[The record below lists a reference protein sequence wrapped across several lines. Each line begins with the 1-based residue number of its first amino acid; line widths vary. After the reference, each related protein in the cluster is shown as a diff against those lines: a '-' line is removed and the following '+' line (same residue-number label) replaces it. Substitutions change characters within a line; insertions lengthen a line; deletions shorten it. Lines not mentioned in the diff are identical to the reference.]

1 MAGGKETPRQKM
13 IGMMYLVLT
22 ALLAMNISK
31 DVLNAF
37 IQINKG
43 LGKTSEVLQTK
54 AQATLAGLRNAKEAD
69 KAAPFL
75 AKAEE
80 VSKLG
85 DEMIDYIESLKSRT
99 MAWSMAGSEPND
111 ETIAKYQTEV
121 GGKKVAIP
129 LQAKDENGKPI
140 ITKLDENQ
148 NNTTL
153 LVGPNPQAPRQDP
166 WSAFE
171 LKTKLIEFKE
181 KMKAIQVTN
190 IDGNIIKLDQEIVS
204 SLDSSFVYNQEPDA
218 EGKLEEWETNKFYHT
233 PLAAVVATMSKIET
247 DVLNAKTSVMS
258 FLAASINATDL
269 KFSDVTVAA
278 VPLQSY
284 VLKGKDYELEV
295 YLAAYNKTSNTKLY
309 MGSAYNGDKVP
320 ENPSTFSPSGDG
332 IAADPDGKCRF
343 KVNTGGLTL
352 GPHGYTGQI
361 GYEKDGKMD
370 FIPFA
375 TQPFFV
381 GEPALVVSPVN
392 MNVFYRGLDNPVEV
406 SVPGV
411 DRSALSV
418 TMSGGSISPNSDG
431 TYNVKPGEGKDA
443 VINVSANI
451 NGETVQMPARNFRI
465 KRIPDPIPS
474 FGGKK
479 PYDSTIPQGDA
490 SVAAGVRAEME
501 GFDFPVTATV
511 TSFLVTLVSNG
522 VLKEYKCNS
531 NRISDEASQA
541 IRKMKK
547 GEKIFIEQIMCKM
560 PDNTDRKLAA
570 ITLKLQ

>member
-54 AQATLAGLRNAKEAD
+54 AQATLAGLRAAKEAD

-85 DEMIDYIESLKSRT
+85 DEMIDYIEILKAR
-99 MAWSMAGSEPND
+99 
-111 ETIAKYQTEV
+111 TIACSMKGDPAGADYEEFMTED
-121 GGKKVAIP
+121 KKKAID
-129 LQAKDENGKPI
+129 LGSKEGREKV
-140 ITKLDENQ
+140 TKLDENQ

-171 LKTKLIEFKE
+171 LKTKLTEFKE
-181 KMKAIQVTN
+181 KLKAIQVTN
-190 IDGNIIKLDQEIVS
+190 IDGKIIPLDNEILS
-204 SLDSSFVYNQEPDA
+204 SLDSTFVYNEEPDA
-218 EGKLEEWETNKFYHT
+218 EGKLEVWETNKFYHT
-233 PLAAVVATMSKIET
+233 PLAAIVATMSKIQT

-295 YLAAYNKTSNTKLY
+295 YLAAYNKTSNTKLF
-309 MGSAYNGDKVP
+309 MGGAYNGDKVP
-320 ENPSTFSPSGDG
+320 TPSTFGASGDG

-343 KVNTGGLTL
+343 KVNTGSLSL

-361 GYEKDGKMD
+361 GYEKDGKME

-392 MNVFYRGLDNPVEV
+392 MNVFYRGLDNPVEI

-418 TMSGGSISPNSDG
+418 TMNGGSISPSADG
-431 TYNVKPGEGKDA
+431 TYNVKPGEGKEA
-443 VINVSANI
+443 TINVSANI
-451 NGETVQMPARNFRI
+451 NGESVQMPARQFRI

-479 PYDSTIPQGDA
+479 PYDSMIPQGDA
-490 SVAAGVRAEME
+490 SVAAGVRADME
-501 GFDFPVTATV
+501 GFDFPVTAQV
-511 TSFLVTLVSNG
+511 TSFIVTLASNG
-522 VLKEYKCNS
+522 VLKEYKCNG

>member
-43 LGKTSEVLQTK
+43 LSKTSEVLQSK

-85 DEMIDYIESLKSRT
+85 DELIDYIELLKAR
-99 MAWSMAGSEPND
+99 
-111 ETIAKYQTEV
+111 TIACSMHGDPAGEQFENYMTAD
-121 GGKKVAIP
+121 KKRAID
-129 LQAKDENGKPI
+129 LSSKEGREKV
-140 ITKLDENQ
+140 TKLDENQ

-153 LVGPNPQAPRQDP
+153 LIGPNPQAPHDKP
-166 WSAFE
+166 WSATE
-171 LKTKLIEFKE
+171 LKNKLVEFKE
-181 KMKAIQVTN
+181 KLKAIEVTN
-190 IDGNIIKLDQEIVS
+190 IDGKVIKLDSDILT
-204 SLDSSFVYNQEPDA
+204 SLDSTFVYNQEPDA
-218 EGKLEEWETNKFYHT
+218 EGKMEVWETNKFYHT

-258 FLAASINATDL
+258 FLASSINATDL

-309 MGSAYNGDKVP
+309 MAGAYNGDKVP
-320 ENPSTFSPSGDG
+320 TPSSFSVSGEG

-343 KVNTGGLTL
+343 KVNTGGLSL

-361 GYEKDGKMD
+361 GYEKDGKMEY
-370 FIPFA
+370 IPFA

-392 MNVFYRGLDNPVEV
+392 MNVFYRGLDNPVEI

-418 TMSGGSISPNSDG
+418 SMSGGSISPSSDG

-443 VINVSANI
+443 TINVSANI
-451 NGETVQMPARNFRI
+451 NGETVSMPGRQFRI

-479 PYDSTIPQGDA
+479 PYDSMIAQGDA
-490 SVAAGVRAEME
+490 AVAAGVRAEME
-501 GFDFPVTATV
+501 GFDFPVTASV
-511 TSFLVTLVSNG
+511 SSFQVTLASNG
-522 VLKEYKCNS
+522 VIKEYKCS
-531 NRISDEASQA
+531 GNRISDEASQA

-547 GEKIFIEQIMCKM
+547 GEKIFVEQIMCKM
-560 PDNTDRKLAA
+560 PDNTDRKLAP
-570 ITLKLQ
+570 ITLKVQ

>member
-1 MAGGKETPRQKM
+1 
-13 IGMMYLVLT
+13 
-22 ALLAMNISK
+22 
-31 DVLNAF
+31 LNAF

-43 LGKTSEVLQTK
+43 LGKTTEVLQTK

-85 DEMIDYIESLKSRT
+85 DEMIDYIEVLKAR
-99 MAWSMAGSEPND
+99 AIACSMKGDPTGADYEFFMTEDKKKAIDLGSKEGR
-111 ETIAKYQTEV
+111 E
-121 GGKKVAIP
+121 KV
-129 LQAKDENGKPI
+129 
-140 ITKLDENQ
+140 TKLDENQ

-171 LKTKLIEFKE
+171 LKTKLLEFKE
-181 KMKAIQVTN
+181 KLKGISVTN
-190 IDGNIIKLDQEIVS
+190 VDGKVIPLDSEIMS
-204 SLDSSFVYNQEPDA
+204 SLDSTFVYNDEPDA
-218 EGKLEEWETNKFYHT
+218 EGKLEVWETNKFFHT

-258 FLAASINATDL
+258 FLASSINATDL

-309 MGSAYNGDKVP
+309 MGGAYNGDKVP
-320 ENPSTFSPSGDG
+320 TPSTFAAGGEG

-343 KVNTGGLTL
+343 KVNTGSLSL

-361 GYEKDGKMD
+361 GYEKDGKME

-411 DRSALSV
+411 DRSALTV
-418 TMSGGSISPNSDG
+418 TMSGGSISPSSDG
-431 TYNVKPGEGKDA
+431 TYNVKPGEGKEA
-443 VINVSANI
+443 TINVTANI
-451 NGETVQMPARNFRI
+451 NGEAVQMPARQFRI
-465 KRIPDPIPS
+465 KRIPDPVPS

-479 PYDSTIPQGDA
+479 PYDSTISQGDA
-490 SVAAGVRAEME
+490 GVAAGVRAEME

-511 TSFLVTLVSNG
+511 SSFMVTLVSNG
-522 VLKEYKCNS
+522 VMKEYKSNG
-531 NRISDEASQA
+531 NRISDDASAA

-560 PDNTDRKLAA
+560 PDGTDRKLAA
-570 ITLKLQ
+570 ITLKVQ

>member
-43 LGKTSEVLQTK
+43 LGKTSDVLQTK

-80 VSKLG
+80 VSKIG
-85 DEMIDYIESLKSRT
+85 DELIEYIEILKAR
-99 MAWSMAGSEPND
+99 
-111 ETIAKYQTEV
+111 TIACSMHGDPAGEQFENYMTSD
-121 GGKKVAIP
+121 KKRAID
-129 LQAKDENGKPI
+129 LSSKEGREKV
-140 ITKLDENQ
+140 TKLDENQ

-153 LVGPNPQAPRQDP
+153 LVGPNPQAPHDKP
-166 WSAFE
+166 WSATE
-171 LKTKLIEFKE
+171 LKKKLIEFKD
-181 KMKAIQVTN
+181 KLKAIEVTN
-190 IDGNIIKLDQEIVS
+190 IDGKVIKLDSEILA
-204 SLDSSFVYNQEPDA
+204 SLDSTFVYNEEPDA
-218 EGKLEEWETNKFYHT
+218 EGKMEVWETNKFYHT

-258 FLAASINATDL
+258 FLASSINATDL

-278 VPLQSY
+278 VPLKSY
-284 VLKGKDYELEV
+284 VLKGKEYELEV

-320 ENPSTFSPSGDG
+320 ENPSTFTPSGEG
-332 IAADPDGKCRF
+332 IPSDPDGKCRF
-343 KVNTGGLTL
+343 KVNTGSLGL

-361 GYEKDGKMD
+361 GYEKDGKMEY
-370 FIPFA
+370 IPFA
-375 TQPFFV
+375 TQPFTV
-381 GEPALVVSPVN
+381 GEPGLVVSPVN

-411 DRSALSV
+411 DPGALSV
-418 TMSGGSISPNSDG
+418 SMSGGSISPAGNG
-431 TYNVKPGEGKDA
+431 TYNVKPGEGKEA
-443 VINVSANI
+443 TINVSANI
-451 NGETVQMPARNFRI
+451 NGETIQMPAKNFRI
-465 KRIPDPIPS
+465 KKIPDPIPS

-479 PYDSTIPQGDA
+479 PYDSTISQGDA
-490 SVAAGVRAEME
+490 SVAAGIRADME

-511 TSFLVTLVSNG
+511 TSFMVTLVSNG
-522 VLKEYKCNS
+522 VLKEYPCRS

-547 GEKIFIEQIMCKM
+547 GEKIFLEQIMCHM
-560 PDNTDRKLAA
+560 PDGTDRKLAA
-570 ITLKLQ
+570 ITLKIQ

>member
-1 MAGGKETPRQKM
+1 MKGDPTGANYEEYMTEDKKKA
-13 IGMMYLVLT
+13 IDLS
-22 ALLAMNISK
+22 SK
-31 DVLNAF
+31 D
-37 IQINKG
+37 G
-43 LGKTSEVLQTK
+43 RE
-54 AQATLAGLRNAKEAD
+54 
-69 KAAPFL
+69 
-75 AKAEE
+75 
-80 VSKLG
+80 
-85 DEMIDYIESLKSRT
+85 
-99 MAWSMAGSEPND
+99 
-111 ETIAKYQTEV
+111 
-121 GGKKVAIP
+121 KV
-129 LQAKDENGKPI
+129 
-140 ITKLDENQ
+140 TKLDENQ

-166 WSAFE
+166 WSAYE
-171 LKTKLIEFKE
+171 LKTKLLEFKE
-181 KMKAIQVTN
+181 KLKSIQVTN
-190 IDGNIIKLDQEIVS
+190 IDGKVIPLDNEILS
-204 SLDSSFVYNQEPDA
+204 SLDSTFVYNEEPDA
-218 EGKLEEWETNKFYHT
+218 EGKLEVWETNKFYHT

-258 FLAASINATDL
+258 FLASSINATDL

-309 MGSAYNGDKVP
+309 MGGAYNGDKVP
-320 ENPSTFSPSGDG
+320 TPSTFAASGEG

-343 KVNTGGLTL
+343 KVNTGSLSL

-361 GYEKDGKMD
+361 GYEKDGKME

-392 MNVFYRGLDNPVEV
+392 MNVFYRGLDNPVEI

-418 TMSGGSISPNSDG
+418 SMNGGSISPSADG

-443 VINVSANI
+443 TINVSANI
-451 NGETVQMPARNFRI
+451 NGESVQMPARNFRI
-465 KRIPDPIPS
+465 KRIPDPVPS

-490 SVAAGVRAEME
+490 SVAAGVRADME
-501 GFDFPVTATV
+501 GFDFPVTAQV
-511 TSFLVTLVSNG
+511 TSFMVTLVSNG
-522 VLKEYKCNS
+522 ALKEYKSNG

-547 GEKIFIEQIMCKM
+547 GEKIFIEQIMCRM
-560 PDNTDRKLAA
+560 PDGTDRKLSA
-570 ITLKLQ
+570 ITLKVQ

>member
-43 LGKTSEVLQTK
+43 LGKTTEVLQTK

-85 DEMIDYIESLKSRT
+85 DEMIDYIEVLKAR
-99 MAWSMAGSEPND
+99 AIACSMKGDPTGADYEFFMTEDKKKAIDLGSKEGR
-111 ETIAKYQTEV
+111 E
-121 GGKKVAIP
+121 KV
-129 LQAKDENGKPI
+129 
-140 ITKLDENQ
+140 TKLDENQ

-153 LVGPNPQAPRQDP
+153 LVGPNPQAPRQDL

-171 LKTKLIEFKE
+171 LKTKLLEFKD
-181 KMKAIQVTN
+181 KLKSISVTN
-190 IDGNIIKLDQEIVS
+190 IDGKVIPLDSEIMS
-204 SLDSSFVYNQEPDA
+204 SLDSTFVYNDEPDA
-218 EGKLEEWETNKFYHT
+218 EGKLEVWETNKFFHT

-258 FLAASINATDL
+258 FLASSINATDL

-309 MGSAYNGDKVP
+309 MGGAYNGDKVP
-320 ENPSTFSPSGDG
+320 TPSTFAAGGEG

-343 KVNTGGLTL
+343 KVNTGSLSL

-361 GYEKDGKMD
+361 GYEKDGKME

-411 DRSALSV
+411 DRSALTV
-418 TMSGGSISPNSDG
+418 TMSGGSISPSSDG
-431 TYNVKPGEGKDA
+431 TYNVKPGEGKEA
-443 VINVSANI
+443 TINVTANI
-451 NGETVQMPARNFRI
+451 NGEAVQMPARQFRI
-465 KRIPDPIPS
+465 KRIPDPVPS

-479 PYDSTIPQGDA
+479 PYDSTISQGDA
-490 SVAAGVRAEME
+490 GVAAGVRAEME

-511 TSFLVTLVSNG
+511 SSFMVTLVSNG
-522 VLKEYKCNS
+522 VMKEYKSNG
-531 NRISDEASQA
+531 NRISDDASAA

-560 PDNTDRKLAA
+560 PDGTDRKLAA
-570 ITLKLQ
+570 ITLKVQ

>member
-54 AQATLAGLRNAKEAD
+54 AQATLAGLRAAKEAD

-85 DEMIDYIESLKSRT
+85 DEMIDYIEILKAR
-99 MAWSMAGSEPND
+99 
-111 ETIAKYQTEV
+111 TIACSMKGDPAGADYEEFMTED
-121 GGKKVAIP
+121 KKKAID
-129 LQAKDENGKPI
+129 LGSKDGREKV
-140 ITKLDENQ
+140 TKLDENQ

-166 WSAFE
+166 WSAYE
-171 LKTKLIEFKE
+171 LRTKLTEFKE
-181 KMKAIQVTN
+181 KLKAIQVTN
-190 IDGNIIKLDQEIVS
+190 IDGKIIPLDNEILT
-204 SLDSSFVYNQEPDA
+204 SLDSTFVYNEEPDA
-218 EGKLEEWETNKFYHT
+218 EGKMEVWETNKFYHT

-258 FLAASINATDL
+258 FLASSINATDL

-309 MGSAYNGDKVP
+309 MGGAYNGDKVP
-320 ENPSTFSPSGDG
+320 TPSTFSASGDG

-343 KVNTGGLTL
+343 KVNTGSLSL

-361 GYEKDGKMD
+361 GYEKDGKME

-411 DRSALSV
+411 DRSALTV
-418 TMSGGSISPNSDG
+418 TMNGGSITPSPDG
-431 TYNVKPGEGKDA
+431 TYNVKPGEGKEA
-443 VINVSANI
+443 TINVSANI
-451 NGETVQMPARNFRI
+451 NGESVQMPARNFRI
-465 KRIPDPIPS
+465 KRIPDPVPS

-490 SVAAGVRAEME
+490 TVAAGVRADME
-501 GFDFPVTATV
+501 GFDFPVTAQV
-511 TSFLVTLVSNG
+511 SSFMVTLVSNG
-522 VLKEYKCNS
+522 ALKEYKSNG

-547 GEKIFIEQIMCKM
+547 GEKIFIEQIMCRM
-560 PDNTDRKLAA
+560 PDGTDRKLSA
-570 ITLKLQ
+570 ITLKVQ

>member
-54 AQATLAGLRNAKEAD
+54 AQATLAGLRAAKEAD

-85 DEMIDYIESLKSRT
+85 DEMIDYIEILKAR
-99 MAWSMAGSEPND
+99 
-111 ETIAKYQTEV
+111 TIACSMKGDPAGADYEEFMTED
-121 GGKKVAIP
+121 KKKAID
-129 LQAKDENGKPI
+129 LGSKEGREKV
-140 ITKLDENQ
+140 TKLDENQ

-171 LKTKLIEFKE
+171 LKTKLTEFKE
-181 KMKAIQVTN
+181 KLKAIQVTN
-190 IDGNIIKLDQEIVS
+190 IDGKAIPLDNEIVS
-204 SLDSSFVYNQEPDA
+204 SLDSTFVFNEEPDA
-218 EGKLEEWETNKFYHT
+218 EGKLEVWETNKFYHT
-233 PLAAVVATMSKIET
+233 PLAAIIATMSKIET

-258 FLAASINATDL
+258 FLASSINATDL

-309 MGSAYNGDKVP
+309 MGGAYNGDKVP
-320 ENPSTFSPSGDG
+320 TPSTFAAGGEG

-343 KVNTGGLTL
+343 KVNTGSLSL

-361 GYEKDGKMD
+361 GYEKDGKME

-411 DRSALSV
+411 DRSALTV
-418 TMSGGSISPNSDG
+418 TMSGGSISPSPDG
-431 TYNVKPGEGKDA
+431 TYNVKPGEGKEA
-443 VINVSANI
+443 TINVSANI
-451 NGETVQMPARNFRI
+451 NGETVQMPARQFRI
-465 KRIPDPIPS
+465 KRIPDPVPS

-479 PYDSTIPQGDA
+479 PYDSTISQGDA

-501 GFDFPVTATV
+501 GFDFPVTAQV

-522 VLKEYKCNS
+522 VMKEYKSNS
-531 NRISDEASQA
+531 NRISEDASAA

-547 GEKIFIEQIMCKM
+547 GEKIFIEQIMCKI
-560 PDNTDRKLAA
+560 PDGTERKLAA
-570 ITLKLQ
+570 ITLKVQ

>member
-1 MAGGKETPRQKM
+1 
-13 IGMMYLVLT
+13 
-22 ALLAMNISK
+22 
-31 DVLNAF
+31 
-37 IQINKG
+37 
-43 LGKTSEVLQTK
+43 
-54 AQATLAGLRNAKEAD
+54 LRNAKEAD

-80 VSKLG
+80 VSKIG
-85 DEMIDYIESLKSRT
+85 DELIDYIELLKAR
-99 MAWSMAGSEPND
+99 
-111 ETIAKYQTEV
+111 TIACSMHGDPAGEQFENYMSAD
-121 GGKKVAIP
+121 KKRAID
-129 LQAKDENGKPI
+129 LSSKEGREKV
-140 ITKLDENQ
+140 TKLDENQ

-153 LVGPNPQAPRQDP
+153 LVGPNPQAPHDKP
-166 WSAFE
+166 WSATE
-171 LKTKLIEFKE
+171 LKNKLIEFKE
-181 KMKAIQVTN
+181 KLKAIEVTN
-190 IDGNIIKLDQEIVS
+190 IDGKIIKLDAEIIS
-204 SLDSSFVYNQEPDA
+204 SLDSTFVYNQEPDA
-218 EGKLEEWETNKFYHT
+218 EGKLEVWETNKFYHT
-233 PLAAVVATMSKIET
+233 PLAAIVATMSKIET

-258 FLAASINATDL
+258 YLASSINATDL

-309 MGSAYNGDKVP
+309 MAGAYNGDKVP
-320 ENPSTFSPSGDG
+320 TPSSFSVSGDG

-343 KVNTGGLTL
+343 KVNTGGLSL

-361 GYEKDGKMD
+361 GYEKDGKMEY
-370 FIPFA
+370 IPFA

-392 MNVFYRGLDNPVEV
+392 MNVFYRGLDNPVEI

-418 TMSGGSISPNSDG
+418 SMSGGSISPSSDG

-443 VINVSANI
+443 TISVSANI
-451 NGETVQMPARNFRI
+451 NGETVSMPGRQFRI

-479 PYDSTIPQGDA
+479 PYDSMIAQGDA
-490 SVAAGVRAEME
+490 AVAAGVRAEME
-501 GFDFPVTATV
+501 GFDFPVTASV
-511 TSFLVTLVSNG
+511 SSFQVTLASNG
-522 VLKEYKCNS
+522 VIKEYKCS
-531 NRISDEASQA
+531 GNRISDEASQA

-560 PDNTDRKLAA
+560 PDNTDRKLAP
-570 ITLKLQ
+570 ITLKVQ

>member
-80 VSKLG
+80 VAKLG
-85 DEMIDYIESLKSRT
+85 DELIDYIEILKAR
-99 MAWSMAGSEPND
+99 
-111 ETIAKYQTEV
+111 TIACSMHGDPTGAQFENYMTED
-121 GGKKVAIP
+121 KKHAID
-129 LQAKDENGKPI
+129 LGSKEGREKV
-140 ITKLDENQ
+140 TKLDENQ

-171 LKTKLIEFKE
+171 LKSKLIEFKE
-181 KMKAIQVTN
+181 KMKAVQVTN

-218 EGKLEEWETNKFYHT
+218 EGKMEEWETNKFYHS

-343 KVNTGGLTL
+343 KVNTGSLSL

-361 GYEKDGKMD
+361 GYEKDGKME

-418 TMSGGSISPNSDG
+418 TMSGGSISPSPDG

-531 NRISDEASQA
+531 NRISEEASQA

>member
-80 VSKLG
+80 VTKIG
-85 DEMIDYIESLKSRT
+85 DELIDYIEILKAR
-99 MAWSMAGSEPND
+99 
-111 ETIAKYQTEV
+111 TIACSMKGDPAGADFEEYMTAD
-121 GGKKVAIP
+121 KKKAID
-129 LQAKDENGKPI
+129 LGSQEGRDKV
-140 ITKLDENQ
+140 TKLDENQ

-166 WSAFE
+166 WSAYE
-171 LKTKLIEFKE
+171 LKTKLLEFKE

-190 IDGNIIKLDQEIVS
+190 IDGRVIQLDSEILS
-204 SLDSSFVYNQEPDA
+204 SLDSSFVYNEEPDA
-218 EGKLEEWETNKFYHT
+218 EGTMEVWETNKFYHT
-233 PLAAVVATMSKIET
+233 PLAAIVATMSKIET

-258 FLAASINATDL
+258 FLASSINATDL

-309 MGSAYNGDKVP
+309 MGGAYNGDEVP
-320 ENPSTFSPSGDG
+320 TPGTFAASGDG

-343 KVNTGGLTL
+343 KVNTGSLGL

-361 GYEKDGKMD
+361 GYEKDGKME

-418 TMSGGSISPNSDG
+418 TMSGGSISPSSDG
-431 TYNVKPGEGKDA
+431 TYNVKPGEGKEA
-443 VINVSANI
+443 TINVTANI
-451 NGETVQMPARNFRI
+451 NGESVSMPARNFRI

-479 PYDSTIPQGDA
+479 PYDSQIPQGDA
-490 SVAAGVRAEME
+490 SVAAGVRADME
-501 GFDFPVTATV
+501 GFDFPVTAQV
-511 TSFLVTLVSNG
+511 TSFVVTLVSNG
-522 VLKEYKCNS
+522 VIKEYKCNG
-531 NRISDEASQA
+531 NRITDEASQA

-560 PDNTDRKLAA
+560 PDNTDRKLSA
-570 ITLKLQ
+570 ITLKIQ

>member
-54 AQATLAGLRNAKEAD
+54 AQATLAGLRAAKEAD

-80 VSKLG
+80 VSKMG
-85 DEMIDYIESLKSRT
+85 DEMIDYIEILKAR
-99 MAWSMAGSEPND
+99 AIACSMKGDPTGANYEEYMTEDKKKAIDLGSKEGR
-111 ETIAKYQTEV
+111 E
-121 GGKKVAIP
+121 KV
-129 LQAKDENGKPI
+129 
-140 ITKLDENQ
+140 TKLDENQ

-171 LKTKLIEFKE
+171 LRTKLTEFKE
-181 KMKAIQVTN
+181 KLKAIQVTN
-190 IDGNIIKLDQEIVS
+190 IDGKVIPLDNQILS
-204 SLDSSFVYNQEPDA
+204 SLDSTFVYNEEPDA
-218 EGKLEEWETNKFYHT
+218 EGKLEVWETNKFYHT

-309 MGSAYNGDKVP
+309 MGGAYNGDKVP
-320 ENPSTFSPSGDG
+320 TPSTFSASGDG

-343 KVNTGGLTL
+343 KVNTGSLSL

-361 GYEKDGKMD
+361 GYEKDGKME

-411 DRSALSV
+411 DRSALTV
-418 TMSGGSISPNSDG
+418 TMSGGSITPSPDG
-431 TYNVKPGEGKDA
+431 TYNVKPGEGKEA
-443 VINVSANI
+443 TINVSANI
-451 NGETVQMPARNFRI
+451 NGESVQMPARNFRI
-465 KRIPDPIPS
+465 KKIPDPIPS
-474 FGGKK
+474 FAGKK
-479 PYDSTIPQGDA
+479 PFDNTIAHGDA
-490 SVAAGVRAEME
+490 MVAQGVRADME
-501 GFDFPVTATV
+501 GFDFPVTAQI
-511 TSFLVTLVSNG
+511 TSFALVIMSNG
-522 VLKEYKCNS
+522 VEKVYKSNG
-531 NRISDEASQA
+531 NRIPEEGSQA

-547 GEKIFIEQIMCKM
+547 GEKLYIEQVMCHM
-560 PDNTDRKLAA
+560 PDNTDRKLPGL
-570 ITLKLQ
+570 TLKVQ

>member
-85 DEMIDYIESLKSRT
+85 DEMIDYIEILKART

-121 GGKKVAIP
+121 GGVKVAIA

-181 KMKAIQVTN
+181 KLKAIQVTN
-190 IDGNIIKLDQEIVS
+190 IDGKVIPLDNEIVS
-204 SLDSSFVYNQEPDA
+204 SLDSTFVFNEEPDA
-218 EGKLEEWETNKFYHT
+218 EGKLEVWETNKFYHT

-258 FLAASINATDL
+258 FLASSINATDL

-309 MGSAYNGDKVP
+309 MGGAYNGDKVP
-320 ENPSTFSPSGDG
+320 TPSTFAAGGEG

-343 KVNTGGLTL
+343 KVNTGSLSL

-361 GYEKDGKMD
+361 GYEKDGKME

-411 DRSALSV
+411 DRSALTV
-418 TMSGGSISPNSDG
+418 TMSGGSISPSPDG
-431 TYNVKPGEGKDA
+431 TYNVKPGEGKEA
-443 VINVSANI
+443 TINVSANI
-451 NGETVQMPARNFRI
+451 NGESVQMPARQFRV

-479 PYDSTIPQGDA
+479 PYDSTISQGDA
-490 SVAAGVRAEME
+490 SVAAGVRADME

-511 TSFLVTLVSNG
+511 TSFMVNLVSGG
-522 VLKEYKCNS
+522 VLKEYKSNG
-531 NRISDEASQA
+531 NRIPDDASA
-541 IRKMKK
+541 SIRKMKK

-560 PDNTDRKLAA
+560 PDGTDRKLAA
-570 ITLKLQ
+570 ITLKVQ

>member
-1 MAGGKETPRQKM
+1 M

-43 LGKTSEVLQTK
+43 LGKTTEVLQTK

-80 VSKLG
+80 VSKIG
-85 DEMIDYIESLKSRT
+85 DELIEYIEILKAR
-99 MAWSMAGSEPND
+99 
-111 ETIAKYQTEV
+111 TIACSMHGDPEGAQFESYMTED
-121 GGKKVAIP
+121 KKHAID
-129 LQAKDENGKPI
+129 LSSKEGREKV
-140 ITKLDENQ
+140 TKLDENQ

-153 LVGPNPQAPRQDP
+153 LVGPNPQAPHDKP
-166 WSAFE
+166 WSASE
-171 LKTKLIEFKE
+171 LKKKLLEFKDKLKGIE
-181 KMKAIQVTN
+181 VTN
-190 IDGNIIKLDQEIVS
+190 IDGKVIKLDSEILA
-204 SLDSSFVYNQEPDA
+204 SLDSTFVYNEEPDA
-218 EGKLEEWETNKFYHT
+218 EGKMEVWETNKFYHS

-258 FLAASINATDL
+258 FLASSINATDL

-309 MGSAYNGDKVP
+309 MAGAYNGDKVP
-320 ENPSTFSPSGDG
+320 TPSVFPASGEG
-332 IAADPDGKCRF
+332 ISADPDGKCRF
-343 KVNTGGLTL
+343 KVNTGGLSL

-361 GYEKDGKMD
+361 GYEKDGKMEY
-370 FIPFA
+370 IPFA

-392 MNVFYRGLDNPVEV
+392 MNVFYRGLDNPVEI

-418 TMSGGSISPNSDG
+418 TMSGGSISPSADG

-443 VINVSANI
+443 TINVTANI
-451 NGETVQMPARNFRI
+451 NGESVSMPGRQFRI
-465 KRIPDPIPS
+465 KRIPDPVPS

-479 PYDSTIPQGDA
+479 PYDSMIAQGDA
-490 SVAAGVRAEME
+490 SVAAGVRADME
-501 GFDFPVTATV
+501 GFDFPVTASV
-511 TSFLVTLVSNG
+511 TSFIVTLASNG
-522 VLKEYKCNS
+522 VLKEYKCNG
-531 NRISDEASQA
+531 NRITDEASQA

-547 GEKIFIEQIMCKM
+547 GEKIFIEQIMCRM

>member
-43 LGKTSEVLQTK
+43 LGKTSEVLQNK
-54 AQATLAGLRNAKEAD
+54 AQATLAGLRAAKEAD

-80 VSKLG
+80 VSKMG
-85 DEMIDYIESLKSRT
+85 DEMIDYIEILKAR
-99 MAWSMAGSEPND
+99 AIACSMKGDPTGANYEEYMTEDKKKAIDLGSKDGRE
-111 ETIAKYQTEV
+111 
-121 GGKKVAIP
+121 KV
-129 LQAKDENGKPI
+129 
-140 ITKLDENQ
+140 TKLDENQ

-166 WSAFE
+166 WSAYE
-171 LKTKLIEFKE
+171 LRTKLTEFKE
-181 KMKAIQVTN
+181 MLKAIQVTN
-190 IDGNIIKLDQEIVS
+190 IDGKIIPLDNEILT
-204 SLDSSFVYNQEPDA
+204 SLDSTFVYNEEPDA
-218 EGKLEEWETNKFYHT
+218 EGKMEVWETNKFYHT

-258 FLAASINATDL
+258 FLASSINATDL

-309 MGSAYNGDKVP
+309 MGGAYNGDKVP
-320 ENPSTFSPSGDG
+320 TPSTFSASGDG

-343 KVNTGGLTL
+343 KVNTGSLSL

-361 GYEKDGKMD
+361 GYEKDGKME

-411 DRSALSV
+411 DRSALTV
-418 TMSGGSISPNSDG
+418 TMNGGSITPSPDG
-431 TYNVKPGEGKDA
+431 TYNVKPGEGKEA
-443 VINVSANI
+443 TINVSANI
-451 NGETVQMPARNFRI
+451 NGESVQMPARNFRI
-465 KRIPDPIPS
+465 KRIPDPVPS

-490 SVAAGVRAEME
+490 TVAAGVRADME
-501 GFDFPVTATV
+501 GFDFPVTAQV
-511 TSFLVTLVSNG
+511 SSFMVTLVSNG
-522 VLKEYKCNS
+522 ALKEYKSNG

-547 GEKIFIEQIMCKM
+547 GEKIFIEQIMCRM
-560 PDNTDRKLAA
+560 PDGSDRKLSA
-570 ITLKLQ
+570 ITLKVQ

>member
-43 LGKTSEVLQTK
+43 LGKTSEVLQSK
-54 AQATLAGLRNAKEAD
+54 AQATLAGLRAAKEAD

-85 DEMIDYIESLKSRT
+85 DEMIDYIEILKAR
-99 MAWSMAGSEPND
+99 
-111 ETIAKYQTEV
+111 TIACSMKGDPAGADYEEFMTED
-121 GGKKVAIP
+121 KKRAID
-129 LQAKDENGKPI
+129 LGSKEGREKV
-140 ITKLDENQ
+140 TKLDENQ

-171 LKTKLIEFKE
+171 LKTKLTEFKE
-181 KMKAIQVTN
+181 KLKAMQVTN
-190 IDGNIIKLDQEIVS
+190 IDGKVIPLDNEILT
-204 SLDSSFVYNQEPDA
+204 SLDSTFVYNEEPDA
-218 EGKLEEWETNKFYHT
+218 EGKLEVWETNKFYHT
-233 PLAAVVATMSKIET
+233 PLAAIVATMSKIET

-258 FLAASINATDL
+258 FLASSINATDL

-309 MGSAYNGDKVP
+309 MGGAYNGDKVP
-320 ENPSTFSPSGDG
+320 TPSTFAASGEG

-343 KVNTGGLTL
+343 KVNTGSLSL

-361 GYEKDGKMD
+361 GYEKDGKME

-411 DRSALSV
+411 DRSALTV
-418 TMSGGSISPNSDG
+418 TMSGGSITPSADG

-443 VINVSANI
+443 TINVSANI
-451 NGETVQMPARNFRI
+451 NGESVQMPARNFRI
-465 KRIPDPIPS
+465 KKIPDPIPS

-490 SVAAGVRAEME
+490 TVAAGVRADME
-501 GFDFPVTATV
+501 GFDFPVTAQV
-511 TSFLVTLVSNG
+511 SSFMVTLVSNG
-522 VLKEYKCNS
+522 ALKEYKSNG

-547 GEKIFIEQIMCKM
+547 GEKIFIEQIMCRM
-560 PDNTDRKLAA
+560 PDGTDRKLSA
-570 ITLKLQ
+570 ITLKVQ

>member
-1 MAGGKETPRQKM
+1 
-13 IGMMYLVLT
+13 
-22 ALLAMNISK
+22 MNISK

-43 LGKTSEVLQTK
+43 LSKTSEVLQSK

-85 DEMIDYIESLKSRT
+85 DELIDYIELLKAR
-99 MAWSMAGSEPND
+99 
-111 ETIAKYQTEV
+111 TIACSMHGDPAGEQFENYMTAD
-121 GGKKVAIP
+121 KKRAID
-129 LQAKDENGKPI
+129 LSSKEGREKV
-140 ITKLDENQ
+140 TKLDENQ

-153 LVGPNPQAPRQDP
+153 LIGPNPQAPHDKP
-166 WSAFE
+166 WSATE
-171 LKTKLIEFKE
+171 LKNKLLEFKE
-181 KMKAIQVTN
+181 KLKAIEVTN
-190 IDGNIIKLDQEIVS
+190 IDGKVIKLDSDILS
-204 SLDSSFVYNQEPDA
+204 SLDSTFVYNQEPDA
-218 EGKLEEWETNKFYHT
+218 EGKMEVWETNKFYHT

-258 FLAASINATDL
+258 FLASSINATDL

-309 MGSAYNGDKVP
+309 MAGAYNGDKVP
-320 ENPSTFSPSGDG
+320 TPSSFSVSGEG

-343 KVNTGGLTL
+343 KVNTGGLSL

-361 GYEKDGKMD
+361 GYEKDGKMEY
-370 FIPFA
+370 IPFA

-392 MNVFYRGLDNPVEV
+392 MNVFYRGLDNPVEI

-418 TMSGGSISPNSDG
+418 SMSGGSISPSSDG

-443 VINVSANI
+443 TINVSANI
-451 NGETVQMPARNFRI
+451 NGETVSMPGRQFRI
-465 KRIPDPIPS
+465 KRIPDPVPS

-479 PYDSTIPQGDA
+479 PYDSIIAQGDA
-490 SVAAGVRAEME
+490 AVAAGVRAEME
-501 GFDFPVTATV
+501 GFDFPVTASV
-511 TSFLVTLVSNG
+511 SSFQVTLASNG
-522 VLKEYKCNS
+522 VIKEYKCS
-531 NRISDEASQA
+531 GNRISDEASQA

-560 PDNTDRKLAA
+560 PDNTDRKLAP
-570 ITLKLQ
+570 ITLKVQ

>member
-1 MAGGKETPRQKM
+1 
-13 IGMMYLVLT
+13 MMYLVLT

-37 IQINKG
+37 VQINKG
-43 LGKTSEVLQTK
+43 LAKTSEVLQTK
-54 AQATLAGLRNAKEAD
+54 SQATLAGLRNAKEAD

-85 DEMIDYIESLKSRT
+85 DEMIDYIENLKARV
-99 MAWSMAGSEPND
+99 MACSMSGNPEPD
-111 ETIAKYQTEV
+111 DATIAIYQTEA
-121 GGKKVAIP
+121 GGRKIAIP
-129 LQAKDENGKPI
+129 LQAKDEDGKPI
-140 ITKLDENQ
+140 INKLDENQ

-153 LVGPNPQAPRQDP
+153 LVGPNPQTPHDKA
-166 WSAFE
+166 WSATE
-171 LKTKLIEFKE
+171 LKKKLLEYKD
-181 KMKAIQVTN
+181 KLKAIEVTN
-190 IDGNIIKLDQEIVS
+190 IDGKLITIDSDILA
-204 SLDSSFVYNQEPDA
+204 SLDSTFIFNEEPDA
-218 EGKLEEWETNKFYHT
+218 DGKMEVWETNKFYHT

-247 DVLNAKTSVMS
+247 DVLNAKTSVMG
-258 FLAASINATDL
+258 FLASSINATDL

-284 VLKGKDYELEV
+284 VLKGKEYELEV

-320 ENPSTFSPSGDG
+320 ENPSTFAPNGEG

-343 KVNTGGLTL
+343 KVNTGSLGL

-361 GYEKDGKMD
+361 GYEKDGKMEY
-370 FIPFA
+370 IPFA

-392 MNVFYRGLDNPVEV
+392 MMVFYRGLDNPVEI

-418 TMSGGSISPNSDG
+418 SMSGGSISPNSDG
-431 TYNVKPGEGKDA
+431 TYNVKPGEGKEA
-443 VINVSANI
+443 TINVSANI
-451 NGETVQMPARNFRI
+451 NGESVSMPGRNLRI
-465 KRIPDPIPS
+465 KKIPDPLPS

-479 PYDSTIPQGDA
+479 PYDSAITQGDA
-490 SVAAGVRAEME
+490 SVAAGIRAEME

-511 TSFLVTLVSNG
+511 TSFMVTLVSNG
-522 VLKEYKCNS
+522 VLKEYPCRS

-547 GEKIFIEQIMCKM
+547 GEKIFLEQIMCHM

-570 ITLKLQ
+570 ITLKIQ